1 MCYNVIRRL
10 YPDKVWPVEEVHYL
24 YRLCKLSEQQQQQ
37 QQQQRQQQNKEEVR
51 NLK

>member
-1 MCYNVIRRL
+1 MCYKVIRRL
-10 YPDKVWPVEEVHYL
+10 YPDKVRAVEELHYL
-24 YRLCKLSEQQQQQ
+24 YRLCKLSE

>member
-37 QQQQRQQQNKEEVR
+37 QRQQQNKEEVR